1 MERRIMVE
9 MEDMNICVYLAEFFA
24 LSTGGKGNLHEHP
37 DYELLYVPYGTMEY
51 VAGDKTYYLSGD
63 SLLLIPPGALH
74 EQTDVLSEVLR
85 FSCSFSL
92 SENNN
97 LNTGMYKK
105 CKNLLAN
112 SLKEPLLLNL
122 HIEELSNLRECL
134 LGIYNIQSS
143 LPDFTDTLIKAYLTV
158 ILAKVMFELLKNG
171 NYNGE
176 ETEKT
181 NEKITPRA
189 IDIQRYITTNY
200 NKKPTVKALSSEMHL
215 SLRQTERIIEKQM
228 NSSFSAL
235 LNSHR
240 IKLAQHKILIA
251 VRKGSDVSFSEIAE
265 SVGFLNYY
273 TFLKQFK
280 IYAGITPLEYK
291 KRCIQ
296 GKSEAL

>member
-1 MERRIMVE
+1 MESRVTVE
-9 MEDMNICVYLAEFFA
+9 MEDMNICVNLAEFFA
-24 LSTGGKGNLHEHP
+24 LSTGGKGKLHEHP

-51 VAGDKTYYLSGD
+51 TAGDKTYYLSGD

-85 FSCSFSL
+85 FSCSFSI
-92 SENNN
+92 SENDN
-97 LNTGMYKK
+97 LSTGMYKK
-105 CKNLLAN
+105 CTSLLIN

-158 ILAKVMFELLKNG
+158 ILAKVMFELLKNSD
-171 NYNGE
+171 YNGE
-176 ETEKT
+176 EIEKT
-181 NEKITPRA
+181 NEKITPRVM
-189 IDIQRYITTNY
+189 DIQRYITTNY
-200 NKKPTVKALSSEMHL
+200 NKNPSVKTLSEELHL
-215 SLRQTERIIEKQM
+215 SLRQTERIIEKSM

-240 IKLAQHKILIA
+240 IKLAQYKILIA
-251 VRKGSDVSFSEIAE
+251 VRKGNDIFFSEIAE

-280 IYAGITPLEYK
+280 IYTGITPLEYRK
-291 KRCIQ
+291 KCIK
-296 GKSEAL
+296 GESESL

>member
-1 MERRIMVE
+1 MERRITLE
-9 MEDMNICVYLAEFFA
+9 MEDMNISVNLAEFFA
-24 LSTGGKGNLHEHP
+24 LSTGGKGKLHEHP

-51 VAGDKTYYLSGD
+51 TAGDKTYYLSGD

-74 EQTDVLSEVLR
+74 EQTDVSSEVLR
-85 FSCSFSL
+85 FSCSFSI
-92 SENNN
+92 SENDK
-97 LNTGMYKK
+97 LSTGMYKK
-105 CKNLLAN
+105 CTSLLAKT
-112 SLKEPLLLNL
+112 LKEPLLLNL

-143 LPDFTDTLIKAYLTV
+143 LPDFTDTLIKGYLTV
-158 ILAKVMFELLKNG
+158 ILAKVMFELLKNS

-176 ETEKT
+176 ELENT
-181 NEKITPRA
+181 NENITPRA
-189 IDIQRYITTNY
+189 MDIQRYISVNY
-200 NKKPTVKALSSEMHL
+200 SKTPTIKALSAELHL

-251 VRKGSDVSFSEIAE
+251 ARKEKSISFSEIAE

-280 IYAGITPLEYK
+280 IYTGITPAEYK
-291 KRCIQ
+291 KRCIR
-296 GKSEAL
+296 GESEF